1 MYKFLDIKVFENLS
15 NDSILNNANLIFID
29 LINHIKSIL
38 KLDPYN
44 KNVKIITKKTD
55 TSNDIKS
62 KDLFSIGVKKY
73 LKNDI
78 LVIEIYENFKK
89 FIKFIFLR
97 EIYNL
102 FTPIQLINYQTVQL
116 IINQI
121 IMINLSKS
129 SEIKEWRVLI
139 RENLES
145 HDLLSKGFN
154 RLTDFDRF

>member
-15 NDSILNNANLIFID
+15 NDIILKNANLIFID

-73 LKNDI
+73 LKNDV

-89 FIKFIFLR
+89 LR
-97 EIYNL
+97 KN
-102 FTPIQLINYQTVQL
+102 TPLLPMLN
-116 IINQI
+116 
-121 IMINLSKS
+121 
-129 SEIKEWRVLI
+129 
-139 RENLES
+139 
-145 HDLLSKGFN
+145 LLSSS
-154 RLTDFDRF
+154 LHSSISD